1 MDEPLNK
8 YEITKAKAISEHYGV
23 ENIIIENDYY
33 DDIENNLKT
42 SLDVIFLEVINESNT
57 HNVPDGAES
66 HFKITIV
73 SDIFEDMRPV
83 QRHQKIYEIL
93 KVEMKKIHAIAIHPY
108 TTNEWKDISGEDL
121 KSPNCLGGENAE

>member
-1 MDEPLNK
+1 MIKE
-8 YEITKAKAISEHYGV
+8 
-23 ENIIIENDYY
+23 
-33 DDIENNLKT
+33 DIENNLKT

-93 KVEMKKIHAIAIHPY
+93 KVEMKKIHAIAIHP
-108 TTNEWKDISGEDL
+108 
-121 KSPNCLGGENAE
+121 

>member
-1 MDEPLNK
+1 MIKE
-8 YEITKAKAISEHYGV
+8 
-23 ENIIIENDYY
+23 
-33 DDIENNLKT
+33 DIENNLKT

-108 TTNEWKDISGEDL
+108 TTNEWKDISGEVL

>member
-1 MDEPLNK
+1 MIKE
-8 YEITKAKAISEHYGV
+8 
-23 ENIIIENDYY
+23 
-33 DDIENNLKT
+33 DIENNLKT

-93 KVEMKKIHAIAIHPY
+93 KVEMKKIHAFAIHPY